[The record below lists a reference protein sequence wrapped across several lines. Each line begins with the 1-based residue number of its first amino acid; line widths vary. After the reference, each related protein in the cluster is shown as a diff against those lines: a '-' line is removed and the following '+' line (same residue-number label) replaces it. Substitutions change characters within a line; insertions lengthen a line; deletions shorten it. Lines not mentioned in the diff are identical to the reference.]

1 MIIKLWKSLMYAL
14 HGIRYGFVTRKN
26 ITLFLFF
33 AVVVAGLLIWLGTST
48 IRFAI
53 IMTAWILIIIMEI
66 TNSAMEKIID
76 TLHPEY
82 SKGIGHAK
90 DMMSGAVFLAIVMA
104 FCVTLLM
111 VWEPLSAKIAAM
123 VK

>member
-1 MIIKLWKSLMYAL
+1 MYAL
-14 HGIRYGFVTRKN
+14 HGISYGFVTRKN
-26 ITLFLFF
+26 MTLFLCF
-33 AVVVAGLLIWLGTST
+33 AILVASLLIWLGTSK
-48 IRFAI
+48 IKFAI

-66 TNSAMEKIID
+66 TNTAIEKIID

-90 DMMSGAVFLAIVMA
+90 DMMSGAVFLAMIAA

-111 VWEPLSAKIAAM
+111 VWDPLVAKIT
-123 VK
+123 KLI